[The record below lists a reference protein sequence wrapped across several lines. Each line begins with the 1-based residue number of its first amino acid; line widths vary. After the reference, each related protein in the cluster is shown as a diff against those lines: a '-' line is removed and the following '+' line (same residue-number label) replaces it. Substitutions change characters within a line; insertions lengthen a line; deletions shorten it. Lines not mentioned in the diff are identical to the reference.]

1 MSDETAEKIID
12 IWQRKQDFFTNCA
25 DGEKESHLTKQSRDR
40 VSEFYKVYNKMNS
53 TSRKIARR
61 AIISV

>member
-25 DGEKESHLTKQSRDR
+25 DEEKESHLTKQSRDR
-40 VSEFYKVYNKMNS
+40 VRKFYEDYNKINS
-53 TSRKIARR
+53 ESRKIARR